1 MEAQF
6 TKTTEV
12 QNIVSEGFD
21 LGLDAEIAAGSDPA
35 ESIRK
40 GVTTAD
46 AALSNRIVVER
57 IGHSKH
63 WRT

>member
-12 QNIVSEGFD
+12 QNFAFEDFD
-21 LGLDAEIAAGSDPA
+21 FGLDADMVADHPA

-40 GVTTAD
+40 GITTAG
-46 AALSNRIVVER
+46 AAPPNRIVVER
-57 IGHSKH
+57 IGHSRH

>member
-12 QNIVSEGFD
+12 QNFVFEGFD
-21 LGLDAEIAAGSDPA
+21 LGLDAEMAADPA
-35 ESIRK
+35 ERK
-40 GVTTAD
+40 GRTTSD
-46 AALSNRIVVER
+46 AALPNRIVVER
-57 IGHSKH
+57 IGHSRH

>member
-12 QNIVSEGFD
+12 QNFVFEGFD
-21 LGLDAEIAAGSDPA
+21 LGLDAEMTADPA

-40 GVTTAD
+40 GTTTAD
-46 AALSNRIVVER
+46 AALPNRIVVER
-57 IGHSKH
+57 IGHSRH

>member
-12 QNIVSEGFD
+12 QNFAFEGFD
-21 LGLDAEIAAGSDPA
+21 LGLDAEMVADHPA
-35 ESIRK
+35 ESARK

-46 AALSNRIVVER
+46 AALPNRIVVER
-57 IGHSKH
+57 IGHSRH

>member
-21 LGLDAEIAAGSDPA
+21 FGFDARIAADPA
-35 ESIRK
+35 ESKRK

-46 AALSNRIVVER
+46 TAVPNRIVVER

>member
-1 MEAQF
+1 METQF

-12 QNIVSEGFD
+12 QNFVFEGFD
-21 LGLDAEIAAGSDPA
+21 LGLDAEMTADPA

-40 GVTTAD
+40 GTTTAD
-46 AALSNRIVVER
+46 AALPNRIVVER
-57 IGHSKH
+57 IGHSRH

>member
-1 MEAQF
+1 MAAQF

-12 QNIVSEGFD
+12 QNFAFEGFD
-21 LGLDAEIAAGSDPA
+21 LGLDTDVFADHPT

-40 GVTTAD
+40 GITTAN
-46 AALSNRIVVER
+46 AAPPNRIVVER
-57 IGHSKH
+57 IGHLRH

>member
-21 LGLDAEIAAGSDPA
+21 LGLDADIAADPA
-35 ESIRK
+35 ASIRK

>member
-1 MEAQF
+1 MEAKF

-12 QNIVSEGFD
+12 QNLVFEGFD
-21 LGLDAEIAAGSDPA
+21 LGLDAEMTADPA

-40 GVTTAD
+40 GTITAD
-46 AALSNRIVVER
+46 AALPNRIVVER
-57 IGHSKH
+57 IGHSRH

>member
-21 LGLDAEIAAGSDPA
+21 FGLDAGVAADPA
-35 ESIRK
+35 ESVRK

-46 AALSNRIVVER
+46 TALPNRIVVER